1 MWKKLIAIVCFITLI
16 CVIGGGYVVNRFAKI
31 TSKLE
36 DVSEHVA
43 YLERSIKA
51 REQADPLIASE
62 CSVEPDLGHSRGRPC
77 RITFDRL
84 LLAPQKFHG
93 KWIQVSGVYASRFEE
108 SALYSLSYKETDPII
123 FQHHSA
129 IWVNPVL
136 QVDGLPLDK
145 RMIIG
150 KFHNGPSGHLSAYF
164 GKLDDA
170 SEVTEEK

>member
-1 MWKKLIAIVCFITLI
+1 MWKKLIAIGCFIALV
-16 CVIGGGYVVNRFAKI
+16 CVIGGGYIVNRFAAI
-31 TSKLE
+31 TSKLK
-36 DVSEHVA
+36 DVSERVA
-43 YLERSIKA
+43 YLEGSIKA

-62 CSVEPDLGHSRGRPC
+62 CSVEPDLGDSRDRPC
-77 RITFDRL
+77 RTTFDRL
-84 LLAPQKFHG
+84 LLAPEKFHG
-93 KWIQVSGVYASRFEE
+93 RWIQLSGLYASRFEE

-129 IWVNPVL
+129 VWVNPVL
-136 QVDGLPLDK
+136 QVNGLPPGN

-170 SEVTEEK
+170 SDVTEKK